1 MRSSSESSELG
12 SPLSNRDFT
21 VPRGDGNENVKN
33 NNRYTVGKTTT
44 LHVHRTF
51 LCISLPFLQN
61 YDMKLPN
68 FTFYGER
75 KQVTTKFYSLLKLEY
90 VS

>member
-1 MRSSSESSELG
+1 MGSFSESSESR
-12 SPLSNRDFT
+12 SPLSNSDFT
-21 VPRGDGNENVKN
+21 IPRGDGNENVKN
-33 NNRYTVGKTTT
+33 NNRCTVGKTTT

-51 LCISLPFLQN
+51 LCISMPFLHN

-75 KQVTTKFYSLLKLEY
+75 KKATMKFYSLFKLEY